1 MCPSAAAVES
11 GLAES
16 EPGGALSRFRR
27 SLPHTARATNDFR
40 HGAHPVA
47 FAELPRFRE
56 IAPDPPG
63 WLTALRFDV
72 DRDGAHG
79 AWLDAGLPEPSFCV
93 VNPRNGH
100 AHLIYLLAA
109 WIRTDDR
116 AGLRHADRYARHVR
130 RAMTEALDADSAY
143 AGTYHHNPLCGEYR
157 VVEGRAEPYRLAELG
172 QHVDL
177 YLPPAERV
185 RHLRSVAAAD
195 DERGRNDR
203 VFNRLRLWAY
213 RAVAG
218 FAYVEAWREAVRVRA
233 ETENLAAAGAK
244 GPLNERE
251 LAGIVKSVA
260 NWVWRR
266 FGRLTAAE
274 RAKRADA
281 NRERGR
287 ERAHAR
293 RRTAGSLERG
303 SYVARAGER
312 AQSALAAA
320 RAGQSPSEIARS
332 LGVAL
337 RTVQATL
344 LAPGRPSV
352 PSRKVRT
359 RHQEILSPPRQ
370 SYQKKAR

>member
-1 MCPSAAAVES
+1 
-11 GLAES
+11 
-16 EPGGALSRFRR
+16 
-27 SLPHTARATNDFR
+27 
-40 HGAHPVA
+40 
-47 FAELPRFRE
+47 
-56 IAPDPPG
+56 
-63 WLTALRFDV
+63 
-72 DRDGAHG
+72 
-79 AWLDAGLPEPSFCV
+79 

-130 RAMTEALDADSAY
+130 RAMTEALGADPAY
-143 AGTYHHNPLCGEYR
+143 VGLFHHNPLCAEYR
-157 VVEGRAEPYRLAELG
+157 LVEGRAAPYRLAELG

-177 YLPPAERV
+177 YLPTAGRPV
-185 RHLRSVAAAD
+185 RHLHSVPTPD
-195 DERGRNDR
+195 DERGRNCN
-203 VFNRLRLWAY
+203 VFNGLRRWAY
-213 RAVAG
+213 RAVPG
-218 FAYVEAWREAVRVRA
+218 FTDIEAWRGAVRERA
-233 ETENLAAAGAK
+233 EDLNREVGAASAK